1 MEKNTFNQIWK
12 RRSLI
17 ITLAVS
23 DLNLRYRNSVLG
35 FFWSFLE
42 PLLIMTVLYFVFS
55 TIFKA
60 DIENYPLY
68 LLLGLIMWNMFSRG
82 TTMGIDSIIM
92 KEGLVSQ
99 TYLPREVV
107 VISGVLTSFIMMLL
121 ELIIFFIFMFA
132 FQVLPTI
139 TFVMLPLMIAI
150 IFLLTLGM
158 SFALSS
164 LNVFYRD
171 LRSIWSVVLTAGFFA
186 TPIIYS
192 LDMLSDE
199 IRSYLSLN
207 PIVPILETARGATIY
222 DSWPSSFEMTY
233 LLIITAI
240 VFFVGYAIFKR
251 LDKRIVEEL

>member
-17 ITLAVS
+17 ATLAVS
-23 DLNLRYRNSVLG
+23 DLRLRYRNSVLG

-42 PLLIMTVLYFVFS
+42 PLLIMVVLYFVFS
-55 TIFKA
+55 SIFKA
-60 DIENYPLY
+60 NIENYPLY

-82 TTMGIDSIIM
+82 TTMGLDSIIM

-132 FQVLPTI
+132 FQVFPTI
-139 TFVMLPLMIAI
+139 TLVMLPPMIAI

-158 SFALSS
+158 SFALAP
-164 LNVFYRD
+164 LNVYFRD
-171 LRSIWSVVLTAGFFA
+171 LRAIWSVVTMAGFFA
-186 TPIIYS
+186 APIIYS

-199 IRSYLSLN
+199 IAFYVSLN

-222 DSWPSSFEMTY
+222 DSWPSSFEMAY

-240 VFFVGYAIFKR
+240 IFFAGCAIFKR
-251 LDKRIVEEL
+251 LDKKIVEKL